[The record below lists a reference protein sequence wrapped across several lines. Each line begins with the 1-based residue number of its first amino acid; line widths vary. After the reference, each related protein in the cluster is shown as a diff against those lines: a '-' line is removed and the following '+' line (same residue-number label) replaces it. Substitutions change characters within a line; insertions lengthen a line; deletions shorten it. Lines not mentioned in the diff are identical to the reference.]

1 MALRIREIL
10 VVLAMLVVGLMFYA
24 WLFDLL

>member
-10 VVLAMLVVGLMFYA
+10 VVLAMLVVGLVFYA
-24 WLFDLL
+24 WLFDLI